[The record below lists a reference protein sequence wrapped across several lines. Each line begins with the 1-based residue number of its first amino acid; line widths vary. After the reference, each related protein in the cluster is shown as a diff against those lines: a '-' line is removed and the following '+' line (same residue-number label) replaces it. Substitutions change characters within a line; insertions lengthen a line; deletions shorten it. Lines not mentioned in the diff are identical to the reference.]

1 MEKTDILNHL
11 SRSYQKLLEAL
22 AMPDSQPLAIDGTIR
37 RFECTYEIACATIHT
52 YYQEYLTSRQSHNK
66 CLREALKNGWIDN
79 RECWSS
85 LIESKNLA
93 SFAFSEQLSKE
104 VYETIK
110 KSHHVFDS
118 LITSCQDMA
127 PQ

>member
-1 MEKTDILNHL
+1 MEKADILKHL

-22 AMPDSQPLAIDGTIR
+22 AMPATRPLAIDGTIR
-37 RFECTYEIACATIHT
+37 RFDCTYEIACETIHT
-52 YYQEYLTSRQSHNK
+52 YYQDYLISRQSHNK
-66 CLREALKNGWIDN
+66 CLREALQNGWIDN

-93 SFAFSEQLSKE
+93 SFAFSEQLTKE

-118 LITSCQDMA
+118 LITSCQGKT